1 MRLSNNNKTLPA
13 VRAVLDI
20 IARDDALIAEMNMAN
35 HLQSDSETMG
45 IATAF
50 ALMFGALWRTCGIGN
65 ERVGLL
71 CLCAMPLLAGCWI
84 VCGFKA
90 KSARKKVLDEAAKKL
105 QK

>member
-1 MRLSNNNKTLPA
+1 MRLGNNKPLPA

-20 IARDDALIAEMNMAN
+20 VAKDDALIAEMNAAN
-35 HLQSDSETMG
+35 RLQSDSEIMG

-65 ERVGLL
+65 EKIGLL
-71 CLCAMPLLAGCWI
+71 CLCAIPLLAGCWI
-84 VCGFKA
+84 AFGFKA
-90 KSARKKVLDEAAKKL
+90 KSARKKVLEKAAKKL